1 MSKLQSSMFR
11 RLDAFAKK
19 VSDSTKKKQ
28 QAARDRSTNSAS
40 ASSASSLA
48 SSLTYETD
56 SHAHVDTDD
65 LDMSLL
71 VGPGKGKTAAQVID
85 ELDARYFEPHFD
97 PLEEILSAMGSSW
110 GEHDGVLEGKLNELD
125 VVKLCID
132 RRLSQQV
139 FANYNHF
146 VDGLSLIGH
155 IKDDLFETALLCADG
170 RQRLSAVSKELTVSI
185 LSTLQYSQRTARLTT
200 VQMHLADIAQLLRKE
215 KEILLL
221 LKEGEFTAAVNVYKE
236 CLGRL
241 AQSGMNKFTALD
253 ELAKRFLRSAES
265 INARAKEQL
274 AAQCRKF
281 NRQQCGNV
289 VDALISLG
297 EVQLLSELLRKHY
310 PSVVDDVSVSS
321 VLPYLDHARM
331 ADSGDVGDIRSKRFK
346 ELASL
351 LDMSRFGACYLTL
364 TANFTDVLSSCIR
377 MEQYLD
383 TVIEQHGDNES
394 TQSALVQARDFLSVY
409 RSELW
414 TQVQQSTTTLLASVQ
429 LTTQTIHPDDFLRM
443 LHIGFAF
450 IGVGD
455 TFARSSSEQLRTALF
470 RKAKE
475 YVRLFARESFDELK
489 TALGREQWK
498 ALKTSRAFGMTDLP
512 ELKSRQQQALQT
524 KDAEAEEH
532 KEANVEAVGDERKED
547 SEEASKQPADAVDEA
562 DAAAASMYDAFL
574 RGDNPFRAT
583 LQLQLLD
590 YEKREQEKALERER
604 GKYYLLQSGI
614 EYKPTS
620 KLLDSRAMQSSL
632 QHASLLT
639 AHTNADIGVVV
650 TPSSLLAARYLGR
663 YIAVME
669 DVKPLSMESFS
680 YLQEL
685 FELYVYAIFTFFGPE
700 QRDFFTDY
708 YDKHVSLKRLVQA
721 VKQKVEQGT
730 FGAGIFQ
737 SFAVPRASVVTAET
751 HTSPAPSPAS
761 SSSSNS
767 GGGGGGGGGGGFGSS
782 GVFGSAGKD
791 KSQEKEKSLFGGLNK
806 LSKTLNQQVDK
817 MGSGLQQL
825 GGNIGNA
832 VKIDS
837 SKPAAAV
844 TSSAVVR
851 EEKRSHPVLIA
862 LNSRIDVNDPHR
874 MYAVTERCIAIESLP
889 FLLDIVRA
897 SRQRMCT
904 QLRPS
909 EQQTV
914 QQWTDFAARVVSE
927 LHDYMYK
934 HLAPVLLP
942 DTVYAPKIKNM
953 DWYIRS
959 EATQASPYVF
969 SILTTLR
976 ANTLC
981 MKDNGGLPADTQ
993 ARLNRETVQWL
1004 EESIV
1009 RAYSEVKRCSEEGR
1023 RLMRMDVDALEAA
1036 LKGLLRL
1043 DEVEGWE
1050 KVRVYVDAYWVK
1062 AEEWLEWV
1070 RQHREYTLSEV
1081 VSCIQCGCGADMD
1094 MKELKALLSSVSREA
1109 MRLEEEERERRYED
1123 QQKQRE
1129 ELKQG

>member
-1 MSKLQSSMFR
+1 MFR

-28 QAARDRSTNSAS
+28 QAARDQSTNSS
-40 ASSASSLA
+40 NSSSLA

-71 VGPGKGKTAAQVID
+71 IGPNKGKTAAQIID
-85 ELDARYFEPHFD
+85 ELDPRYFDATFD
-97 PLEEILSAMGSSW
+97 PLEELLTAMGSNW
-110 GEHDGVLEGKLNELD
+110 GEHDGLLEGKLNELD

-132 RRLSQQV
+132 KRLSQQV

-155 IKDDLFETALLCADG
+155 IKDDLFETSLLCSDG
-170 RQRLSAVSKELTVSI
+170 RARLSAVSRELTVSI

-221 LKEGEFTAAVNVYKE
+221 LKEGEFTSAVNVYKE

-241 AQSGMNKFTALD
+241 AQSGMNKFTCLED
-253 ELAKRFLRSAES
+253 VRKRFLRSAES

-274 AAQCRKF
+274 AAQCKKF
-281 NRQQCGNV
+281 NLQQCGNV

-297 EVQLLSELLRKHY
+297 EVQVLSELLRKHY
-310 PSVVDDVSVSS
+310 PVVVDEVSVNS
-321 VLPYLDHARM
+321 VLPYLDHERM
-331 ADSGDVGDIRSKRFK
+331 ANAGDVGDIRSKRFK

-351 LDMSRFGACYLTL
+351 LDMTRFGACYLTL
-364 TANFTDVLSSCIR
+364 TSNFTDILSSCIR

-383 TVIEQHGDNES
+383 TVIEQHHESDS
-394 TQSALVQARDFLSVY
+394 TQSALTQARDFLNVY
-409 RSELW
+409 RQELW
-414 TQVQQSTTTLLASVQ
+414 SQVQQSTITLLSSVQ
-429 LTTQTIHPDDFLRM
+429 LTTQTIHPDDFLRL
-443 LHIGFAF
+443 LHAGFTF
-450 IGVGD
+450 IGVGE
-455 TFARSSSEQLRTALF
+455 TFARTNSDGLRGALF

-489 TALGREQWK
+489 TALGKEQWK
-498 ALKTSRAFGMTDLP
+498 ALKTSRAFSMADLP
-512 ELKSRQQQALQT
+512 ELRGRELQGQWA
-524 KDAEAEEH
+524 KESEAEEH
-532 KEANVEAVGDERKED
+532 KESVANGVERKEESD
-547 SEEASKQPADAVDEA
+547 EVSKPST
-562 DAAAASMYDAFL
+562 DAADGADSSTSGVYEAFL

-583 LQLQLLD
+583 LQVQLLE
-590 YEKREQEKALERER
+590 YEKREQEKQMERER
-604 GKYYLLQSGI
+604 GKYYRLQSGI

-639 AHTNADIGVVV
+639 AHTNADIGVVL
-650 TPSSLLAARYLGR
+650 TSSSLLAARYVGR
-663 YIAVME
+663 YISVME

-685 FELYVYAIFTFFGPE
+685 FELYVYAIFCFFGPE
-700 QRDFFTDY
+700 QREFFTDY
-708 YDKHVSLKRLVQA
+708 YDNHPNLKKLVQS

-737 SFAVPRASVVTAET
+737 SFAVPRASVIADT
-751 HTSPAPSPAS
+751 HTSPAPSPQAAS
-761 SSSSNS
+761 SSSSGS
-767 GGGGGGGGGGGFGSS
+767 SSSGGGGGFGSS
-782 GVFGSAGKD
+782 GFLGSAGKD
-791 KSQEKEKSLFGGLNK
+791 KERDRDGGKEKGLLGGFNK
-806 LSKTLNQQVDK
+806 LSKTLNQQVDR
-817 MGSGLQQL
+817 MGSGLQQ
-825 GGNIGNA
+825 IGNLGSGQ
-832 VKIDS
+832 KSD
-837 SKPAAAV
+837 SKPAATV
-844 TSSAVVR
+844 TSSAAVR
-851 EEKRSHPVLIA
+851 EEKRGHPVLIA
-862 LNSRIDVNDPHR
+862 LNNRIDVNDPHR

-889 FLLDIVRA
+889 FLLDIIRG
-897 SRQRMCT
+897 SHRRMLA

-909 EQQTV
+909 EQASV
-914 QQWTDFAARVVSE
+914 QQWTDFAARVIAD

-934 HLAPVLLP
+934 NLAPVMLP
-942 DTVYAPKIKNM
+942 ESVYAPKIKNM

-993 ARLNRETVQWL
+993 ARLNRETVAWL
-1004 EESIV
+1004 EESLV

-1023 RLMRMDVDALEAA
+1023 RLMRLDVESMEGS

-1043 DEVEGWE
+1043 DEVDGWE
-1050 KVRVYVDAYWVK
+1050 KVRVYVEAYWVK
-1062 AEEWLEWV
+1062 ADEWLEWV
-1070 RQHREYTLSEV
+1070 RAHREYTLSEV
-1081 VSCIQCGCGADMD
+1081 VSCIQCGCGAEMD
-1094 MKELKALLSSVSREA
+1094 MKELKTLLSSVSREV
-1109 MRLEEEERERRYED
+1109 MRLEEEDRERKYEE
-1123 QQKQRE
+1123 QQKTKE
-1129 ELKQG
+1129 ELKQQG